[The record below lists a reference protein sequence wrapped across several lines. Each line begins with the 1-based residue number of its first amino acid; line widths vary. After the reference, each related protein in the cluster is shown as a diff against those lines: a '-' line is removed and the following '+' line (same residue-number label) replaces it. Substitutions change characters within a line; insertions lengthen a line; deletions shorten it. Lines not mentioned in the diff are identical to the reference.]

1 MLIFLNSCLVLSIER
16 HFVQKFYSSDELS
29 IRRDS
34 GQQLILERCY
44 SNCYN
49 FILTVAART
58 AAISSSLK
66 NPISRNG
73 SNLSEYDLE
82 SGERTPLL
90 VPRVRFVP
98 GVDDRSRQLQAV
110 QTTAFL
116 GILTLLLFL
125 LFGIIIAV
133 YLLLMQIPSPW
144 PVSHPFYLVERD
156 VWWKETT
163 AKFELNPLEKHAT
176 QNVIMIHTRSEPCHD
191 QATCI
196 KLVQKL
202 QNDAWNQ
209 NGSHIP
215 YNFLIGGD
223 GKTYEGRGWKS
234 QHGFL
239 SLPGLNDTIVV
250 GMIGTF
256 NDQRPDLVMYAEA
269 KALLTESI
277 RRYSLLPSY
286 RLYGV
291 IDNSISNNDAA
302 ELYAELK
309 EWRHWKGFVT
319 LQ

>member
-1 MLIFLNSCLVLSIER
+1 MNQIV
-16 HFVQKFYSSDELS
+16 HV
-29 IRRDS
+29 
-34 GQQLILERCY
+34 
-44 SNCYN
+44 
-49 FILTVAART
+49 VAYYART

-66 NPISRNG
+66 SPVSRKG

-90 VPRVRFVP
+90 IPRVRFAP
-98 GVDDRSRQLQAV
+98 ETDERSRQLQAV

-116 GILTLLLFL
+116 AILTLLLFL

-133 YLLLMQIPSPW
+133 YLLLLQVPSPW
-144 PVSHPFYLVERD
+144 PVSHPFYLVERN
-156 VWWKETT
+156 VWWEETT
-163 AKFELNPLEKHAT
+163 AKFELSPLEKHAT
-176 QNVIMIHTRSEPCHD
+176 QNVIILHTRSEPCHD

-196 KLVQKL
+196 QLVQKL

-239 SLPGLNDTIVV
+239 SFPGLNDTIVV

-256 NDQRPDLVMYAEA
+256 NDQRPNLVMYAET

-277 RRYSLLPSY
+277 RRFSLVPSY
-286 RLYGV
+286 RLHGV
-291 IDNSISNNDAA
+291 IDNSILDNDAA
-302 ELYAELK
+302 GLYAELK

-319 LQ
+319 V

>member
-1 MLIFLNSCLVLSIER
+1 M
-16 HFVQKFYSSDELS
+16 YS
-29 IRRDS
+29 
-34 GQQLILERCY
+34 
-44 SNCYN
+44 
-49 FILTVAART
+49 TART
-58 AAISSSLK
+58 AAITSSLK
-66 NPISRNG
+66 NPVSRKG

-90 VPRVRFVP
+90 VPRVRFAP
-98 GVDDRSRQLQAV
+98 EVDDRSRQLEAIH
-110 QTTAFL
+110 TTAFL
-116 GILTLLLFL
+116 GILVLLMFL

-133 YLLLMQIPSPW
+133 YLLLLQVPSPW
-144 PVSHPFYLVERD
+144 PVSHPFYLVERNL
-156 VWWKETT
+156 WWDQAA
-163 AKFELNPLEKHAT
+163 AKFELNTLEKRAT
-176 QNVIMIHTRSEPCHD
+176 QNVIILHTRSEPCYD

-196 KLVQKL
+196 QLVQKL

-234 QHGFL
+234 QHGFPNL
-239 SLPGLNDTIVV
+239 SGLNNTIVV

-256 NDQRPDLVMYAEA
+256 NDQRPDSVMYAET

-277 RRYSLLPSY
+277 RRYCLMPNY

-291 IDNSISNNDAA
+291 IDNSIANNDAA
-302 ELYAELK
+302 ELYAELE

-319 LQ
+319 V